1 MVMHKCTWEGCEYA
15 SAHGGNFNKHV
26 RKHTG
31 EKPYKCDFE
40 GCEHACTQRIH
51 LDEHKRTHTGEKPY
65 KCDFEGCESAFAKS
79 TNLVSHKRT
88 HTGEKPYKCDSEGC
102 EYAFAQLRSLKKH
115 FYYYHTAE
123 GQQERKREEAKIEKI
138 LPEESFKREHQVD
151 YRCIDPSLT
160 WSRLDFLLPYWKGGH
175 VIIEVDESQHSG
187 NSQSCETTRMNNVV
201 TSWLLEG
208 SDTPVVW
215 IRYNPH
221 AYKINGNKQTTNQ
234 DDRHKQLLVFLDALE
249 FVNQPQ
255 VRVYYMFYDTQD
267 GKPCVLDDPEYQE
280 TVKSWVVT

>member
-1 MVMHKCTWEGCEYA
+1 MHKCTWEGCEYA
-15 SAHGGNFNKHV
+15 SNRTNSIVSHMRTHTGEKPYKCVFEGCEYACADSGNFNRHK
-26 RKHTG
+26 RTHTD

-40 GCEHACTQRIH
+40 GCEHACTQRTH
-51 LDEHKRTHTGEKPY
+51 LVTHMRTHTGEKPY
-65 KCDFEGCESAFAKS
+65 KCEFEGCEHACTTSSALS
-79 TNLVSHKRT
+79 R
-88 HTGEKPYKCDSEGC
+88 
-102 EYAFAQLRSLKKH
+102 H
-115 FYYYHTAE
+115 FHYYHTAE

-138 LPEESFKREHQVD
+138 LPEWSFKREQHID

-221 AYKINGNKQTTNQ
+221 AYKINGNKQITTQ
-234 DDRHKQLLVFLDALE
+234 EDRHKQLLDFLDTLD
-249 FVNQPQ
+249 FVDQPQ

-280 TVKSWVVT
+280 TVKYWVVT